1 VTGEWLSLG
10 TDESVTWNGR
20 PKLTTAL
27 PGVATGVALLVGGG
41 WLLAVASEAAAG
53 TVLVLLGVVVG
64 VASYLAVARTE
75 YVLTDRAVYV
85 RRGVVGVYV
94 TESPLSKVQNSAF
107 SQDALGTLF
116 GYGTV
121 TLEVAGGD
129 DIRFRRIEDPESV
142 RRLVDRATVDEIP
155 GRLEQWHAVLAE
167 LRALRR
173 VVES

>member
-1 VTGEWLSLG
+1 
-10 TDESVTWNGR
+10 
-20 PKLTTAL
+20 
-27 PGVATGVALLVGGG
+27 
-41 WLLAVASEAAAG
+41 
-53 TVLVLLGVVVG
+53 
-64 VASYLAVARTE
+64 
-75 YVLTDRAVYV
+75 
-85 RRGVVGVYV
+85 
-94 TESPLSKVQNSAF
+94 VQNSAF

-155 GRLEQWHAVLAE
+155 GSLEQWRAVLAE